1 MHACTCVGS
10 HSVEGMRM
18 VALGYPH
25 AFLSC
30 ISGTFGIN
38 RLKFNS
44 KALNIREKYGAWVI
58 LPEKT
63 SASVEPGQREK
74 KVVLVQSIQE

>member
-1 MHACTCVGS
+1 
-10 HSVEGMRM
+10 M

-30 ISGTFGIN
+30 ISSIFGID
-38 RLKFNS
+38 RLKFNN
-44 KALNIREKYGAWVI
+44 KALIVGEKYGAWVI

-74 KVVLVQSIQE
+74 KVALVQSIQE